1 MNNRKKIDI
10 TTWNRYE
17 LFQEFINMRTSI
29 YDMTVRMDVTNLVNC
44 CRETK
49 QSFLRISYIWH

>member
-29 YDMTVRMDVTNLVNC
+29 YDILKTVDVVATG
-44 CRETK
+44 
-49 QSFLRISYIWH
+49 ISKDLKRRF